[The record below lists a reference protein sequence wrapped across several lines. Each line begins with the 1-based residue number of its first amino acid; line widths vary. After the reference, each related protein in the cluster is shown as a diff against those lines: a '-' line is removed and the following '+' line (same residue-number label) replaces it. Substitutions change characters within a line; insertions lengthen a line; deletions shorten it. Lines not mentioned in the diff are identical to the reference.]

1 MSLRPVFACL
11 VCGWVCWGAIGCSS
25 HSHPQ
30 ASVASPSGEAA
41 APIPNSAFLAALRSV
56 PPGQRQTYAQQHPDQ
71 VAHIMQSPNSLDR
84 TEYTLMMNAK

>member
-25 HSHPQ
+25 RSDPQ
-30 ASVASPSGEAA
+30 ATVAPPAGGAA
-41 APIPNSAFLAALRSV
+41 DTLPNSAFLAALRSE
-56 PPGQRQTYAQQHPDQ
+56 PPGQRQAYAQQHPDQ